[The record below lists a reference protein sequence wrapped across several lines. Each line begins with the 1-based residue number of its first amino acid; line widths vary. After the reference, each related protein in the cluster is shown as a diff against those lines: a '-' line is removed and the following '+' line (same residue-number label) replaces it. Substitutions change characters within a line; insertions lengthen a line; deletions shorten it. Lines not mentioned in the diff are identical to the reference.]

1 MASSQQSVIAGIP
14 SQNIAKGTG
23 RPGAIGLY
31 DPSNEKDACGV
42 GFIVDLSSKQTRET
56 VNNAI
61 TMLEVCVC
69 PSSCFAIFSPLCLLL
84 VSRTA

>member
-61 TMLEVCVC
+61 TMLEVCV
-69 PSSCFAIFSPLCLLL
+69 SIIVLAIFSPRCLLL